1 MEEQKALR
9 SRILEMLYT
18 GYSEDAILLEIIE
31 NAERTEKN
39 SICSILTVDEHGKHL
54 MSKAAPGLPEFYN
67 QAINGFPIGEG
78 QGSCGTSAFRGE
90 RVIVEDISIHPY
102 WKNIKDLAKRANVR
116 SCWSEPIKDPSG
128 KVVGTFAIYHRT
140 PNTPN
145 EKELELIKELAE
157 ITAIVL
163 DRHRIINQLKE
174 SENKFK
180 TLASASNEAVFI
192 LEGDKIIEVNYR
204 VEELFGYS
212 EEELSGM
219 SIFNFIEQEYW
230 VSPLTDKSRNFR
242 HKIKGIGI
250 SKRNKSIDVVVK
262 IKNSKF
268 KSKEVCLLSVR
279 DVTNYK
285 NARAEVLKL
294 SQSVIQSPVSIVITN
309 KEGIIEYVNPKFI
322 ELTGY
327 SLEEIVGENPKILSS
342 GFNSSKVYE
351 SLWETINSGKEWRGE
366 FYNKKKNGK
375 LFWERAS
382 ISPIK
387 DDDGNIINF
396 LAVKEDITE
405 QKRQDEVQEIIL
417 NISNAVLSD
426 YTLVE
431 FIQFIREELNKII
444 DTTNFFV
451 ALYDEE
457 SEYFHMPYHDDKF
470 DSVDKFPKGKTISG
484 WIIDNGK
491 PLLATSHTL
500 KKMADNGELALEG
513 IPSKIWLGMPLRG
526 NGKTIGVLV
535 IQSYDDE
542 SAVTEEDQEV
552 LELVSHQISISI
564 EKKRIEDDLRVA
576 LHKAKE
582 SDRLKS
588 VFLAT
593 MSHELRTPLNA
604 IIGFSDLVDEY
615 TSMDTAIDYCKMIN
629 QSGNHLLN
637 IVEDLFDISL
647 IESGVMQINR
657 EECVLNK
664 LFEDI
669 DEVIKVEQKLLGKE
683 DLVLTLN
690 IPKKFNDKK
699 ITTDPGRIK
708 QIFLNLLKN
717 ALKFTDKGGVEYGLI
732 SLDDKDDQLYFFV
745 KDSGI
750 GIPEDQ
756 QDSVFNKFQQVNVE
770 TSKQHDGVGIGL
782 SITKSL
788 VEMLGGEISL
798 ESQLKLGT
806 TFYFTHPY

>member
-1 MEEQKALR
+1 MGEQKALR
-9 SRILEMLYT
+9 SRILEMLYN

-31 NAERTEKN
+31 NAEKTGKN
-39 SICSILTVDEHGKHL
+39 SICSILTVDDHGKYL
-54 MSKAAPGLPEFYN
+54 LSKAAPGLPDFYN
-67 QAINGFPIGEG
+67 RAINGFPIGDCK
-78 QGSCGTSAFRGE
+78 GSCGTAAYRGE
-90 RVIVEDISIHPY
+90 RVIVENINTHPY
-102 WKNIKDLAKRANVR
+102 WADYKELANKANLA

-128 KVVGTFAIYHRT
+128 KVVGTFAIYHRS
-140 PNTPN
+140 PNTPHVQDY
-145 EKELELIKELAE
+145 ELILELAE

-180 TLASASNEAVFI
+180 TLANASNEAVFI
-192 LEGDKIIEVNYR
+192 LEGDKIIEVNKKS
-204 VEELFGYS
+204 EEMFGYS
-212 EEELSGM
+212 EEDLSGK
-219 SIFNFIEQEYW
+219 SIFNLIKEEYW
-230 VSPLTDKSRNFR
+230 VNTLTEKSRNFR
-242 HKIKGIGI
+242 HKIQGIGI
-250 SKRNKSIDVVVK
+250 SKSDNRIDVVVK
-262 IKNSKF
+262 IKNSTF
-268 KSKEVCLLSVR
+268 KNKEVCLLSIR

-294 SQSVIQSPVSIVITN
+294 SQSVIQSPVSIIITN
-309 KEGIIEYVNPKFI
+309 KEGTIEYVNPKFI

-327 SLEEIVGENPKILSS
+327 SLEEIVGENPRILSS
-342 GFNSSKVYE
+342 GLNSKKVYE
-351 SLWETINSGKEWRGE
+351 SLWESINSGKEWRGE
-366 FYNKKKNGK
+366 FHNKKKNGG

-387 DDDGNIINF
+387 GDDGNIINF
-396 LAVKEDITE
+396 LAIKEDITE
-405 QKRQDEVQEIIL
+405 QKRQDEIQEIIL

-431 FIQFIREELNKII
+431 FIQFIREELSKII

-457 SEYFHMPYHDDKF
+457 SEYFHMPYHNDEF
-470 DSVDKFPKGKTISG
+470 DSIDKFPKGKTISG

-491 PLLATSHTL
+491 PLLATAETL
-500 KKMADNGELALEG
+500 KKMAEKGDLALEG
-513 IPSKIWLGMPLRG
+513 VPSKIWLGMPLKG

-542 SAVTEEDQEV
+542 TAVTEEDKEV

-576 LHKAKE
+576 LQKAKE

-615 TSMDTAIDYCKMIN
+615 TTMDTAIDYCKMIN
-629 QSGNHLLN
+629 QSGNHLLS

-647 IESGVMQINR
+647 IESGVMQINKKTCLLT
-657 EECVLNK
+657 E

-669 DEVIKVEQKLLGKE
+669 DEVIKIEQKLLGKE
-683 DLVLTLN
+683 NIDLILN
-690 IPKKFNDKK
+690 IPEKFIGKN
-699 ITTDPGRIK
+699 ILTDSNRIK

-717 ALKFTDKGGVEYGLI
+717 ALKFTDTGSVEYGLI
-732 SLDDKDDQLYFFV
+732 ANESIDNQLYFFV

-756 QDSVFNKFQQVNVE
+756 QDTIFNKFRQVNAE
-770 TSKQHDGVGIGL
+770 ANRQHDGVGIGL

-788 VEMLGGEISL
+788 VGLLGGEISI
-798 ESQLKLGT
+798 ESQLDVGT
-806 TFYFTHPY
+806 TFNFTHPY